1 MKRRPLTHAELL
13 ARMPRAFRPKLRHD
27 QVRDLAMVH
36 LVNLDA
42 IAHGQGT
49 PDLLRDVVESI
60 FTWSRV
66 AELLQAGV
74 PEMRAQLEMAE
85 QLIERFKRTGRV
97 GFNGAEYQ
105 LAKDGIGYMD
115 QLAEIVDQR
124 TAIEAADWSE
134 HHLAG
139 LRHGANPCTCATPSG
154 PDYCPEHAA

>member
-1 MKRRPLTHAELL
+1 MGRSAAATRSAVPGATCEDVAAACIE
-13 ARMPRAFRPKLRHD
+13 ALR
-27 QVRDLAMVH
+27 
-36 LVNLDA
+36 
-42 IAHGQGT
+42 AHG
-49 PDLLRDVVESI
+49 
-60 FTWSRV
+60 
-66 AELLQAGV
+66 
-74 PEMRAQLEMAE
+74 
-85 QLIERFKRTGRV
+85 FKRTGRV